1 MCTQW
6 LPIVCLPFLKLH
18 FLLLKALVCVQA
30 MSSVRIGVE
39 SDFNKIT
46 PKLLIQASTFLQEEM
61 LSWMK
66 ALMPSYVES
75 TFENVSPQVC

>member
-18 FLLLKALVCVQA
+18 FPLLKVVVCVPV
-30 MSSVRIGVE
+30 MSSVRVGVE

-46 PKLLIQASTFLQEEM
+46 SKLLIQASTF
-61 LSWMK
+61 S
-66 ALMPSYVES
+66 AGG
-75 TFENVSPQVC
+75 NVSLDEGFNAKLCGVHI

>member
-30 MSSVRIGVE
+30 MSSVRIGLE

-46 PKLLIQASTFLQEEM
+46 PKLLIQASTF
-61 LSWMK
+61 S
-66 ALMPSYVES
+66 AGG
-75 TFENVSPQVC
+75 NVILDEGFNAKLCGVHI